1 MRMSRTVASTRQP
14 VRASTNA
21 RPDRALLFLARLAS
35 EFTSVQPLTRLVER
49 VMLAL
54 HEEAGLHSCSLA
66 LLDEQHPDSL
76 TIQGASGLRAHARGQ
91 VVPRQKGLY
100 GAVMTS
106 RMPLLVSDLWTDPRV
121 HRREPKIRS
130 GIYAPL
136 IVDGRA
142 VGVLSA
148 HGAEPR
154 AFRES
159 DLSLLTIVARY
170 LTGAIEVVRLH
181 MALKDSAA
189 RDPLTGL
196 ANRRSFLDRLATEIA
211 RGQRRSEVLSVAVID
226 LDGFGIFNDV
236 HGHTAGDALLVRVAQ
251 TLTEQIRRSDLIAR
265 LGSDE
270 FGLVLPDTRQPQ
282 ASKLLVRLQKLGIP
296 IPRVGQTSAPLS
308 FAFGVA
314 VWPKDAQTPE
324 ALLREAEA
332 RARTMKHRPERRSP
346 ARGRARE
353 VAHSGR

>member
-1 MRMSRTVASTRQP
+1 MSRSVTSTRQP
-14 VRASTNA
+14 VRANTHA

-35 EFTSVQPLTRLVER
+35 EFTSVQPLPRLVER

-66 LLDEQHPDSL
+66 LLDEHHPDSL
-76 TIQGASGLRAHARGQ
+76 TIQGASGLRAQARGQ
-91 VVPRQKGLY
+91 SVPRQRGLY
-100 GAVMTS
+100 GAVVTS
-106 RMPLLVSDLWTDPRV
+106 RMPLLVSDLWADPRV

-148 HGAEPR
+148 HSAEPR
-154 AFRES
+154 TFAES

-181 MALKDSAA
+181 AALKDSAA
-189 RDPLTGL
+189 KDALTGL
-196 ANRRSFLDRLATEIA
+196 ANRRSFLDRLAAEVA
-211 RGQRRSEVLSVAVID
+211 RGQRRGETLSVVVLD
-226 LDGFGIFNDV
+226 LDGFGIINDV
-236 HGHTAGDALLVRVAQ
+236 HGHAAGDALLVRVAQ

-270 FGLVLPDTRQPQ
+270 FGLVLPDTKQ
-282 ASKLLVRLQKLGIP
+282 AQALKLLSRLQKAAIP
-296 IPRVGQTSAPLS
+296 VPRAGQPSTPLS
-308 FAFGVA
+308 FSFGIA

-324 ALLREAEA
+324 SLLRDAEVRV
-332 RARTMKHRPERRSP
+332 RAMRRRPDRGSP
-346 ARGRARE
+346 QRGKTRE

>member
-1 MRMSRTVASTRQP
+1 MSRTGASAHHA
-14 VRASTNA
+14 VRANAQA

-35 EFTSVQPLTRLVER
+35 EFTSVQPLPRLVER

-66 LLDEQHPDSL
+66 LLDDHHPDAL
-76 TIQGASGLRAHARGQ
+76 TIEGASGLRANARGQ
-91 VVPRQKGLY
+91 VVARQKGLY

-121 HRREPKIRS
+121 HRREAKIRS

-148 HGAEPR
+148 HSAEPR
-154 AFRES
+154 AFAES

-181 MALKDSAA
+181 TALKDSSAKDA
-189 RDPLTGL
+189 LTGL
-196 ANRRSFLDRLATEIA
+196 ANRRYFLDRLAAEVA
-211 RGQRRSEVLSVAVID
+211 RGHRRNEALSIVVLD
-226 LDGFGIFNDV
+226 LDGFGLINDV
-236 HGHTAGDALLVRVAQ
+236 HGHATGDALLVRVAQ
-251 TLTEQIRRSDLIAR
+251 TLLGQIRRSDLIAR

-270 FGLVLPDTRQPQ
+270 FGLVLPDTKHAR
-282 ASKLLVRLQKLGIP
+282 ALKVVSRLQKTALPVPGE
-296 IPRVGQTSAPLS
+296 GQTSTTLS
-308 FAFGVA
+308 FSFGVA

-324 ALLREAEA
+324 SLLREAEGRV
-332 RARTMKHRPERRSP
+332 RAMKDRPDRRSP
-346 ARGRARE
+346 AQGKARE
-353 VAHSGR
+353 MARSGR